1 MENVKELGV
10 FKINP
15 KEHKLIPTDFDWN
28 GRQLWLCQIQCCDYY
43 EIGSSNYS
51 YDQIGKYNLVFY
63 INAGDYRLSQ
73 KGGEEYVFVLQ
84 IEIAEWYRPEADIA
98 KKLREILSKYPILNL
113 EMGVLSAFRQRRYY
127 MKLYKIEENG

>member
-15 KEHKLIPTDFDWN
+15 KEHKLIPTDFDLN

-98 KKLREILSKYPILNL
+98 KKLREILS
-113 EMGVLSAFRQRRYY
+113 
-127 MKLYKIEENG
+127 